1 MGRPPLTEDEV
12 RDKVLAYCER
22 YQVSPGPEGLPPF
35 PSGRRETRQ
44 HREWMT
50 VYRAR
55 QRLRARQARPADH
68 PPGGPSCPFCSR
80 AVGDREAVAVER
92 AGWKARA
99 RLHPACADLVR
110 LARQAGPEAVARL
123 SEWIWPARRGGR
135 DGGRPGTAGRRE

>member
-22 YQVSPGPEGLPPF
+22 YQVPPGPEGLPPF

-44 HREWMT
+44 HREWLT

-55 QRLRARQARPADH
+55 QRLRAREAGPPD
-68 PPGGPSCPFCSR
+68 PPGGRSCPLCSR
-80 AVGDREAVAVER
+80 AVGDHEAVAVETVGR
-92 AGWKARA
+92 KARA
-99 RLHPACADLVR
+99 WLHPACADLVR

-123 SEWIWPARRGGR
+123 SEWTRPAPRGGR
-135 DGGRPGTAGRRE
+135 GGGRPGAAGLRE